1 MNEKIQQTYP
11 VFDFWWYA
19 CDAIDFGTFLADL
32 LRDFVVVVV
41 NEVVIAA
48 FDKNKFKLA
57 SKLEVFPSTF
67 EMYHWF
73 HVQHVKRDQTSL
85 LCFYAYN
92 ARWFLCYQK

>member
-41 NEVVIAA
+41 NEVVIASVS
-48 FDKNKFKLA
+48 NK
-57 SKLEVFPSTF
+57 SKLETATF
-67 EMYHWF
+67 RAKTRQIPPQKISPKTATILTLTATILEIFKY
-73 HVQHVKRDQTSL
+73 S
-85 LCFYAYN
+85 FY
-92 ARWFLCYQK
+92 KTM